1 MKPIMRKMSTLILL
15 CGATMLAPHLQAKTE
30 SDKAAVNNLPKAFIA
45 AWAKHDGHQLA
56 QIMAPDVDFINV
68 GGDWLQGRENFEL
81 YHTRLLSGVFKDS
94 KLAVLDSKVRFL
106 GPKLAVLHWSWIIKG
121 DGGEDKVTHAPR
133 MGIFTMLVQKRG
145 GDWLIVEAQNT
156 NQMAGEN
163 PELKGIT
170 PPIVFPDA
178 TKQSK

>member
-1 MKPIMRKMSTLILL
+1 MKSKLHHISALALFSGCFLL
-15 CGATMLAPHLQAKTE
+15 AATVHAQTE
-30 SDKAAVNNLPKAFIA
+30 SDKAAVNNLPKAFVA

-68 GGDWLQGRENFEL
+68 GGDWLQGRANFEL
-81 YHTRLLSGVFKDS
+81 YHTRLLSGIFKDS
-94 KLAVLDSKVRFL
+94 QLAVLDSKVRFL
-106 GPKLAVLHWSWIIKG
+106 EPKLAVLHWSWIIKG
-121 DGGEDKVTHAPR
+121 DGEEDKVTHAPR

-145 GDWLIVEAQNT
+145 GEWLIIEAQNT
-156 NQMAGEN
+156 NQMVGEN

-178 TKQSK
+178 AKGAK